1 MIFYRWKLV
10 EGKVPWHLCSPLCC
24 LGTGSFLA
32 FMLFRYP
39 RVHQI
44 FRNFRFAQN
53 AYKWVRFHST
63 DRGEDKTSAFLTFHV
78 KFMEWLM
85 KTSRGESRNLCFR
98 ALESEYLNPKLIVLK
113 FFIVQ
118 IKCSLY
124 LAKLKS
130 KSLAKPLFLSAVL
143 IFLSLHF
150 RCRCPLAP
158 WTMAR

>member
-1 MIFYRWKLV
+1 MR
-10 EGKVPWHLCSPLCC
+10 GKGKSLTSRHLCC
-24 LGTGSFLA
+24 LAFPCHLCMFLSAILIFLHGS
-32 FMLFRYP
+32 

-44 FRNFRFAQN
+44 FRNFLFAQN
-53 AYKWVRFHST
+53 AYNKWVPLIAGRI
-63 DRGEDKTSAFLTFHV
+63 RLTFFSLFTHNLCFV
-78 KFMEWLM
+78 LERSM

-130 KSLAKPLFLSAVL
+130 KALAKPLFISGIL

-150 RCRCPLAP
+150 RCRCPSAP
-158 WTMAR
+158 WTRAR